1 VITSAVVRSV
11 RQNGKEVII
20 KVETGGQ
27 RRELRA
33 EKLIVATG
41 RRQNSDNIC
50 IEKAGVEL
58 GKEGQIRVNEFLRTN
73 VPHIF
78 AGGDVIGPEVD
89 SQMAPVGSQD
99 GGIAAHN
106 AFTDA
111 RPRRIGHRV
120 IPRTIFTDPQI
131 ATLA

>member
-1 VITSAVVRSV
+1 VITSGVVRSV

-20 KVETGGQ
+20 KVETGSQ

-58 GKEGQIRVNEFLRTN
+58 WQGR
-73 VPHIF
+73 
-78 AGGDVIGPEVD
+78 AD
-89 SQMAPVGSQD
+89 
-99 GGIAAHN
+99 
-106 AFTDA
+106 
-111 RPRRIGHRV
+111 PRG
-120 IPRTIFTDPQI
+120 
-131 ATLA
+131 